1 MLDIKEELKNYKA
14 IELDTNLKEKE
25 GSNDE
30 LNYLLNMF
38 TKTFERIGKEQY
50 KSASGIEDILDLL
63 EENNESNSETYGIVK
78 ELREKA
84 QIKNNEIKS
93 MINTIISISDI
104 FDYVNGY
111 ALKSNN
117 ENLKDQFKLVSQQIG
132 EKLAQ
137 NSITVIG
144 IEDGEFDLSVH
155 QPIAVEW
162 QPDKPENV
170 ILQVVKKGYIYKGN
184 VLRKAEIVINK
195 KSKDEGNDFKE

>member
-1 MLDIKEELKNYKA
+1 MLDIKEELKNYEF
-14 IELDTNLKEKE
+14 IELDANLKENE
-25 GSNDE
+25 ESNDE

-50 KSASGIEDILDLL
+50 KSASGIEEILDLL

-78 ELREKA
+78 GLREKA
-84 QIKNNEIKS
+84 QIKDNEIKS

-104 FDYVNGY
+104 FDYINGY

-144 IEDGEFDLSVH
+144 LEDGEFDLRVH
-155 QPIAVEW
+155 QPLSVEW
-162 QPDKPENV
+162 HRDKPENV

>member
-1 MLDIKEELKNYKA
+1 MLDIKEELKNYEF
-14 IELDTNLKEKE
+14 IELDANLKENE
-25 GSNDE
+25 ESNDE

-50 KSASGIEDILDLL
+50 KSASGIEEILDLL

-78 ELREKA
+78 GLREKA
-84 QIKNNEIKS
+84 QIKDNEIKS

-104 FDYVNGY
+104 FDYINGY
-111 ALKSNN
+111 ALKRNN

-144 IEDGEFDLSVH
+144 LEDGEFDLRVH
-155 QPIAVEW
+155 QPLSVEW
-162 QPDKPENV
+162 HRDKPENV